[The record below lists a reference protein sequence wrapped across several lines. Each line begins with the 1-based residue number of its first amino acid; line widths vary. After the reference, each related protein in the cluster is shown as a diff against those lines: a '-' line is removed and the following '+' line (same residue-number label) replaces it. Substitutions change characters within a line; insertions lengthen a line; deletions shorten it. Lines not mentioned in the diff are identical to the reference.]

1 MIKRNRLILKITS
14 AILLA
19 LAIMSAMPL
28 YNSLMSALYMVNNLT
43 ASKESMRLL
52 LYILIIA
59 LLGVVSFVLQL
70 VAGAKGWK
78 AGTGKDFPDSC
89 KTLGIMLI
97 ILQFASIVLNI
108 VLGGFEYSQLIGNSA
123 SFLVLFLYTYSAT
136 KLIY

>member
-1 MIKRNRLILKITS
+1 MIKRNRLILKIAS

-19 LAIMSAMPL
+19 LALMSAMPL
-28 YNSLMSALYMVNNLT
+28 YQSLMTALTMVNNLT
-43 ASKESMRLL
+43 ASKDGMRLL

-59 LLGVVSFVLQL
+59 LLGVVSFALQIA
-70 VAGAKGWK
+70 AGVKGWK

-89 KTLGIMLI
+89 KTYGIMLI
-97 ILQFASIVLNI
+97 ILQLASIVLNI
-108 VLGGFEYSQLIGNSA
+108 ILGGFEFSQLIGNSA